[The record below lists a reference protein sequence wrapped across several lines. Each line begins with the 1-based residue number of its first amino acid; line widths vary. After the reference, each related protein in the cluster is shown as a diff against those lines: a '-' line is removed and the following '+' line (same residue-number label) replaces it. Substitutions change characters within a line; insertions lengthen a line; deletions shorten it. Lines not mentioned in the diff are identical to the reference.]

1 MRIIRAAQHK
11 TVPWKNGGGTATA
24 IAEHPP
30 GAGFD
35 SFDWRLSGAHVG
47 RDGPFSLF
55 PHVDRTMFILRGKAL
70 HLHGLGSAPVV
81 LTPSSAPFRF
91 PGDVAVSATLPDGPI
106 DDLNIMTDR
115 RRFSHKAQRLVEGHH
130 PLIVNDTVLIFAEA
144 GPVIVVCDDQRAQLV
159 TWDCIVAESAMDVLV
174 DAGAVA
180 IAITFTPLE
189 DGQSG

>member
-24 IAEHPP
+24 IVAHPP
-30 GAGFD
+30 GSGFD

-47 RDGPFSLF
+47 QDGPFSLF
-55 PHVDRTMFILRGKAL
+55 PHVDRTMFILRGEAL
-70 HLHGLGSAPVV
+70 HLHGLGSEAVV
-81 LTPSSAPFRF
+81 LTQSSAPFRF

-115 RRFSHKAQRLVEGHH
+115 RRFRHESQRLGVGSHH
-130 PLIVNDTVLIFAEA
+130 LPAKGTVLVFAETET
-144 GPVIVVCDDQRAQLV
+144 VVVQCQNQQAELA
-159 TWDCIVAESAMDVLV
+159 TWDCAVAESAMDVLV
-174 DAGAVA
+174 EAGAMA

-189 DGQSG
+189 SDQSD